1 MAQCYNKCYDWAYS
15 SQLNV
20 LIMYKLKPSTQQHK
34 IQTCTNH
41 HCQHCNSH
49 IDVQISMYNINMPE
63 IAKEKAKAWFRRAE
77 LIPSSLVLFI
87 EESISSSFRSI
98 RDCAEIAAW
107 AAAEAASEPTMADKN
122 ATWENTS
129 VTQFSSSVLHIQSKQ
144 QYGTRQLMKH
154 ACHQHAHRR

>member
-1 MAQCYNKCYDWAYS
+1 
-15 SQLNV
+15 
-20 LIMYKLKPSTQQHK
+20 MYKLKPSTQQHK

-49 IDVQISMYNINMPE
+49 IDVQISMYNINMAE
-63 IAKEKAKAWFRRAE
+63 IAKEKAKTWFRRAE

-87 EESISSSFRSI
+87 EESISSSFRST

-122 ATWENTS
+122 ATWKTLQLLSFLPQLSIFKVNNNTVQGSLWNMPATSMNTGGS
-129 VTQFSSSVLHIQSKQ
+129 VTHLCSVPPKSGI
-144 QYGTRQLMKH
+144 TF
-154 ACHQHAHRR
+154 